1 MNKNTPDY
9 EPGTPKVDAGLHI
22 DITADGP
29 YLVFGKVPVRQLF
42 IMPNE
47 EGNSWTYKAAKHPY
61 ETAEEPVALCRCG
74 FSQNKPYCDGSHVK
88 HATDWDPRLTAPHR
102 PLLRDAETIE
112 GPTMNLTDNEKYC
125 AFARFCDAYGRTW
138 NLTEMSDDP
147 KAREVAIYEANH
159 CPAGRLKAWDKE
171 SGKPYELETK
181 PEVDLLEDPAI
192 RCSAGI
198 WVRGGIPVTDAGGYT
213 FEVRNRVTLCRC
225 GQSSN
230 KPFCDGT
237 HASMKFRDG
246 LPHDKDGEEF

>member
-1 MNKNTPDY
+1 MAKNSPDY
-9 EPGTPKVDAGLHI
+9 EPGTPQIPEGLHI

-29 YLVFGKVPVRQLF
+29 YLVFGKVPIRQLF

-47 EGNSWTYKAAKHPY
+47 EGTSWTYKASKHPY
-61 ETAEEPVALCRCG
+61 ETAEQPVALCRCG

-88 HATDWDPRLTAPHR
+88 HATEWDPKLTAPHR
-102 PLLRDAETIE
+102 PVLQDAEKIE
-112 GPTMNLTDNEKYC
+112 GPAIDLTDNEKYC
-125 AFARFCDAYGRTW
+125 AFARFCDAYGRVW
-138 NLTEMSDDP
+138 NLTEASDDP
-147 KAREVAIYEANH
+147 KTREIAIYEANH
-159 CPAGRLKAWDKE
+159 CPAGRLKAWDKT
-171 SGKPYELETK
+171 SGKPYELETE

-198 WVRGGIPVTDAGGYT
+198 WVRGGIPVTDAESYT